1 MAEMSEKIE
10 RMNKALDALKE
21 NFGALPELREKDPL
35 VTRIIRNSTIQCF
48 EFSFDLFWKTL
59 KIYLTDVEK
68 VMVDSASARIIFRE
82 CVQVGVISE
91 EEAKQ
96 AMEMLDSRNLTSH
109 TYREAVAAS
118 IAEKIPDY
126 YKLMYAITNRLK

>member
-1 MAEMSEKIE
+1 MAAMSEKIA

-21 NFGALPELREKDPL
+21 NFGIEPENALMK
-35 VTRIIRNSTIQCF
+35 RIIRNSTIQCF

-59 KIYLTDVEK
+59 KVYLTDVEK

-82 CVQVGVISE
+82 CVQVGLISE

-96 AMEMLDSRNLTSH
+96 TMDMLDNRNLTSH

-126 YKLMYAITNRLK
+126 YTLMHTITNRLKVD

>member
-1 MAEMSEKIE
+1 MAGMSEKIE

-21 NFGALPELREKDPL
+21 NFGIDPKNALMQ
-35 VTRIIRNSTIQCF
+35 RIIRNSTIQCF

-59 KIYLTDVEK
+59 KVYLTDVEK

-82 CVQVGVISE
+82 CVQVGLISE

-96 AMEMLDSRNLTSH
+96 AIDMLDSRNLTSH
-109 TYREAVAAS
+109 TYREAVAVS
-118 IAEKIPDY
+118 IAEKIPGY
-126 YKLMYAITNRLK
+126 YDFMYTITNRLKID